1 MIMKTMLAVLFVS
14 IVRRRYIKEKYMN
27 GTEQYLVRLK
37 YFDPNDNYW
46 KHEEIHVGG
55 YKNKNSHK
63 RAGLD
68 ACREIIRKGFKN
80 PEIIG
85 VRYC

>member
-14 IVRRRYIKEKYMN
+14 IVRRQYIKEKYMN

-63 RAGLD
+63 QAGLD

-80 PEIIG
+80 PEVIG